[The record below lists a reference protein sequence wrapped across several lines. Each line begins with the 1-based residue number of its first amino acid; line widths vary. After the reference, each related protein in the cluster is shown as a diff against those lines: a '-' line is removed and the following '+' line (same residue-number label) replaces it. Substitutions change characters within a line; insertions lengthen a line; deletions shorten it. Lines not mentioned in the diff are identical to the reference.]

1 MSAQALYEGGWMR
14 IHAFIFVFLT
24 ALLLTGCGSQG
35 VYKAIPDN
43 SATPFQYM
51 TGTDLRLRL
60 IDHYSLWRGT
70 PYKLGGND
78 QRGIDCSGF
87 TQQAYRQQFDLRIPR
102 TTDKQLH
109 FGTEVMRA
117 DILPGDLVFFSTGV
131 KLRHVGV
138 YLGQNEFLHAS
149 TSRGVMISR
158 LDNIYW
164 NERYL
169 QSRRIV
175 FSY

>member
-1 MSAQALYEGGWMR
+1 MR
-14 IHAFIFVFLT
+14 IYAVVFAFIP

-43 SATPFQYM
+43 SATPFQY
-51 TGTDLRLRL
+51 TTSTDLRLRL
-60 IDHYSLWRGT
+60 IDQYSLWRGT

-87 TQQAYRQQFDLRIPR
+87 TQRTYRQQFNLRIPR
-102 TTDKQLH
+102 TTDKQLR
-109 FGTEVMRA
+109 FGAGVRRT
-117 DILPGDLVFFSTGV
+117 DILPGDLVFFDTGV
-131 KLRHVGV
+131 ELRHVGV

-149 TSRGVMISR
+149 TSRGVIISR
-158 LDNIYW
+158 LDNVYW

-169 QSRRIV
+169 QSRRV
-175 FSY
+175 VLR

>member
-1 MSAQALYEGGWMR
+1 MISALALYEGDWMR
-14 IHAFIFVFLT
+14 IHAIIFIFLP
-24 ALLLTGCGSQG
+24 ALLLSGCGSQG
-35 VYKAIPDN
+35 VYKEI
-43 SATPFQYM
+43 SANTAAPFLYA
-51 TGTDLRLRL
+51 TSTDLRLRL
-60 IDHYSLWRGT
+60 IDQYSLWRGT

-87 TQQAYRQQFDLRIPR
+87 TQHTYRQQFDLTIPR
-102 TTDKQLH
+102 TTDKQLR
-109 FGTEVMRA
+109 FGAEVRRA
-117 DILPGDLVFFSTGV
+117 DILPGDLVFFATGV

-158 LDNIYW
+158 LDNVYW

-169 QSRRIV
+169 QSRRV
-175 FSY
+175 VLH